1 MRRRG
6 SIPAQYWNS
15 TVASAARRSINGVGL
30 QQLADAIA
38 VTTVAS
44 RVNFHGPE
52 VVQ

>member
-15 TVASAARRSINGVGL
+15 TVASAARRSINGIGL

-38 VTTVAS
+38 VTPVAVC
-44 RVNFHGPE
+44 VNFQSHE